1 MYRVPGVP
9 RSARGEEPV
18 RLLVVE
24 DEERLVAALRRGLTQ
39 EGFAVDVA
47 RDGLHALD
55 LAECGEYDAIVLDIM
70 LPRLS
75 GYEVARRLRARGD
88 WTPVLMLSA
97 KDGEYDQADGLD
109 LGADDYLTKPF
120 SFVVL
125 LARLRALVRRGRRPR
140 PSQLSAGRVLLD
152 PASREVFV
160 DGAAVE
166 LTVREFALLEY
177 LLARPGETV
186 SKIELL
192 DHVWEVG
199 GDGDPNVVQVYIGY
213 LRRKLGDGI
222 IETVRGAGYR
232 IRA

>member
-1 MYRVPGVP
+1 
-9 RSARGEEPV
+9 V

-24 DEERLVAALRRGLTQ
+24 DEVRLVTALRRGLTQ

-47 RDGLHALD
+47 LDGVRALD
-55 LAECGEYDAIVLDIM
+55 LADCGEYDAIVLDIM
-70 LPRLS
+70 LPGLS
-75 GYEVARRLRARGD
+75 GYDVARRLRARGD

-140 PSQLSAGRVLLD
+140 PSQLAAGRVLLD
-152 PASREVFV
+152 PASRDVFV
-160 DGAAVE
+160 DGEPVE

-177 LLARPGETV
+177 LLGRPGEAV
-186 SKIELL
+186 SKTELL
-192 DHVWEVG
+192 DHVWDVG

-213 LRRKLGDGI
+213 LRRKLGEGI

-232 IRA
+232 VRA